1 MRVRMNEALLRK
13 YIAEV
18 LQESAMSEL
27 KSLFALSIKRVK
39 EIVDL
44 AKGELQK
51 TQAELITAK
60 AEILQHL
67 LDQIRPKASEDM
79 PEADDAADMLD
90 VFLTNINELIQ
101 KLKSK
106 PLVFGRGKHS
116 TEIDVTKNMLEKVA
130 NDYFQR
136 VKAYHATTLSQV

>member
-1 MRVRMNEALLRK
+1 MNESLLRK

-18 LQESAMSEL
+18 LQESAMTEL

-51 TQAELITAK
+51 TQAELITTK
-60 AEILQHL
+60 AEVLQHL

-79 PEADDAADMLD
+79 PEADDAADVLD
-90 VFLTNINELIQ
+90 VFLTNLDELVQ

-106 PLVFGRGKHS
+106 PLMFGRSKHGAELEKS
-116 TEIDVTKNMLEKVA
+116 KDMLEKVA
-130 NDYFQR
+130 NDYFQK
-136 VKAYHATTLSQV
+136 VKTYHMTTLRQA

>member
-1 MRVRMNEALLRK
+1 MRARTNEALLRK
-13 YIAEV
+13 YIAEI

-39 EIVDL
+39 EIVEL

-51 TQAELITAK
+51 TQADLITVK
-60 AEILQHL
+60 AEVLQHL

-90 VFLTNINELIQ
+90 VFLTSIEELVQ

-106 PLVFGRGKHS
+106 PLVFGRGKYGAELD
-116 TEIDVTKNMLEKVA
+116 TAKNALEKVA
-130 NDYFQR
+130 HDYFQK
-136 VKAYHATTLSQV
+136 VKTYHATTLR